1 MGIKNRQASLV
12 FLYQGLILGV
22 LGGLAGVALGLGLA
36 YSFTVF
42 ARNPDG
48 TPVVALLIDPAF
60 FLLSFLIAVTASS
73 LASLIPARKS
83 ARLDPIEV
91 IRNG

>member
-22 LGGLAGVALGLGLA
+22 LADWPGSLSLGLA

-48 TPVVALLIDPAF
+48 TRGCRLADR
-60 FLLSFLIAVTASS
+60 SASS
-73 LASLIPARKS
+73 CCPS
-83 ARLDPIEV
+83 
-91 IRNG
+91 